1 MHEINLSLNNVE
13 TDLNRWNSYSYSLG
27 HPEDERLD
35 QLIKKTPTIE
45 AKAKLTENFGK
56 RFDWTTPQNNG
67 AIFI

>member
-13 TDLNRWNSYSYSLG
+13 TDLSRWNSYSYSLG
-27 HPEDERLD
+27 HPDDERLD
-35 QLIKKTPTIE
+35 QLITKNPTTI
-45 AKAKLTENFGK
+45 ENFGK